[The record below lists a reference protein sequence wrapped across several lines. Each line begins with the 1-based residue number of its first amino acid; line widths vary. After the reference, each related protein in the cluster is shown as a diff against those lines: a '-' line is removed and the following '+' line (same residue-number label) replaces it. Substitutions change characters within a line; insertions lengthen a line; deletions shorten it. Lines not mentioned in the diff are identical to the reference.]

1 VAVIFDFFFIWLG
14 QLIGLLLIIILLI
27 LIFKLISGMGSI
39 NVYTREFPI
48 RTESDEELETK
59 LTEIETAM
67 EERGYKVKSHE
78 RGFVYSFFGVEME
91 LKKVT
96 RPFNGIV
103 FNLKLTPISIIV
115 GLILLI
121 LYPVGW
127 LILII
132 YSLFV
137 YQKYREITEMTR
149 RIAGIPTYI

>member
-1 VAVIFDFFFIWLG
+1 MVVMVDFFSIWLG

-48 RTESDEELETK
+48 STESDEELGTK
-59 LTEIETAM
+59 LSEIETAM
-67 EERGYKVKSHE
+67 EERGYKVKPHE
-78 RGFVYSFFGVEME
+78 RGFLYSFFGVEME
-91 LKKVT
+91 VKKVT
-96 RPFNGIV
+96 RPFNGIML
-103 FNLKLTPISIIV
+103 NLKLTPISIIV

-132 YSLFV
+132 YGLFV
-137 YQKYREITEMTR
+137 YQKYREITEITR
-149 RIAGIPTYI
+149 RIVGLPSYI